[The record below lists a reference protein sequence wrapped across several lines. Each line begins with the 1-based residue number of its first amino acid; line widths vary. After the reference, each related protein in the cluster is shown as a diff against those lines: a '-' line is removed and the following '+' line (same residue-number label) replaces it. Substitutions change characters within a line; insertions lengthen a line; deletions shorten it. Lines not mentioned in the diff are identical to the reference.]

1 MNRQNLISELEN
13 IAGRGKVLCDEP
25 LLRHCSFRTGGPA
38 DFFVRV
44 GTRDQLRQVLA
55 LLKAEG
61 RETFLLGRGTNL
73 LIGDKGYRG
82 AVITMT
88 DAGAGP
94 ETNTEAGKKSGEEE
108 PLRQIRVEGTTLAA
122 GAGATLQSIALTAAR
137 CGLAGL
143 EFAAGIPG
151 SLGGGIVMNA
161 GAYDGEMKQVVREVT
176 LLEDGEVRN
185 LSGEEMQ
192 FGYRTSYMKSH
203 EAVVLGA
210 VMDLKEGDPAAI
222 TARIRELAVKRRE
235 KQPLEYASAGS
246 TFKRPAI
253 PGVYAG
259 RLIQDAG
266 LRGYACGD
274 AQVSEK
280 HCGFVINRGGASAA
294 QIRRVIEDVR
304 ERVFEDS
311 GIRLEREVIYLGEF

>member
-1 MNRQNLISELEN
+1 MNRNTLIKELEN
-13 IAGRGKVLCDEP
+13 ICGRGRILKDEP
-25 LLRHCSFRTGGPA
+25 LMRHCSFRTGGPA
-38 DFFVRV
+38 DLLVRV
-44 GTRDQLRQVLA
+44 GTAGQLQGVLA
-55 LLKAEG
+55 LLKEEG
-61 RETFLLGRGTNL
+61 LETFLLGRGTNL

-88 DAGAGP
+88 GTGSAPDQDQSGA
-94 ETNTEAGKKSGEEE
+94 E
-108 PLRQIRVEGTTLAA
+108 PLGQVSVSGTTLTA
-122 GAGATLQSIALTAAR
+122 GAGATLQGIALTAAGQ
-137 CGLAGL
+137 GLSGL

-176 LLEDGEVRN
+176 LLEEGEIRTRT
-185 LSGEEMQ
+185 GQEME

-203 EAVVLGA
+203 PGAVVLGA
-210 VMDLKEGDPAAI
+210 VLDLKEADPQAVMD
-222 TARIRELAVKRRE
+222 RIRELAVKRRE

-294 QIRRVIEDVR
+294 QIRSVIETVR
-304 ERVFEDS
+304 ERVYENS
-311 GIRLEREVIYLGEF
+311 GILLEREVIYLGEF